1 MTAVTQ
7 YQMHESDLGKDANVL
22 IMELNKGLQS
32 PNLGEQCKAIAQFP
46 NLLEKYPF
54 PMVVNSIFLK
64 ITQIFCDGSN
74 YLRLCVLRACTEC
87 RAQLEKLTICDD
99 IVRKL
104 MPFTSSN
111 DPAARALTLRLF
123 GTLSRI
129 TSEHIGVHHA
139 ILKQINSHY
148 EVESDAAI
156 WSSHQLASV
165 SSAFAISLC
174 PILCKLLNEMSSDW
188 DVKLKLLRL
197 GKHMHHEVQI
207 VDQMRSCL
215 VTMLT
220 TYSNIEFVV
229 SILDTLTLLTTRA
242 PIHTTEQLDLLLR
255 YLAEDKRPLIR
266 QCSLRNLS
274 ILAKHVPHQWD
285 RTHLEKLC
293 ELYNSKNQSLT
304 ELEDIV
310 HVLCC
315 LTDTEHAVDLLRAC
329 SQDQDR
335 GLVPC
340 IRSTLLRF
348 PTSRLTILIV
358 QLTCKLLI
366 LFANSEITEREDSL
380 CGMKLSEFVTLVVTH
395 FLVNETDTDC
405 PGPWYISSKDLSED
419 ELKLTYSLL
428 VRLFSCHRD
437 YATCLH
443 EMNLWHLI
451 TPDGGPRVGL
461 LCQFLTTL
469 LIHLPELTTHPSI
482 DQKNLVTVETLLER
496 LNATKPNVK
505 QMDNNTILAMCGLIF
520 QLSADRFLTA
530 KECHSLLST
539 IVSRIEHSDTPDQS
553 NLRVPSTVRLSPWLA
568 YQVARQSSRYGQHM
582 LAANIYESLS
592 PQSLSERSS
601 YWIQGLIEFS
611 KTEATVISV
620 ARRLYSSFSL
630 VGSDDEDT
638 QDMNRRPAQC
648 TWVLQLI
655 DALRCA
661 CDSALTARTT
671 LICVGGPD
679 TRWFQAEYVGVRAD
693 LFSALAELCSSAYHH
708 SRFGRWPGL
717 ENVAT
722 VEQVLHAPFWL
733 SDQLDSWDA
742 LAKRVDAFRAQCLDA
757 DKTTREHLSA
767 IACLIAFV
775 IRILQSLI
783 GRFQNFDQ
791 NPAAHNYAI
800 SVSTPHQTASLSSN
814 SDPFAAILPSL
825 ENTVRTP
832 LDFKPV
838 AFANFDWIPRLV

>member
-1 MTAVTQ
+1 
-7 YQMHESDLGKDANVL
+7 MHESDLGKDANVL

-242 PIHTTEQLDLLLR
+242 PIHTTEQEDFGFYPADLVFGTFLQLPD
-255 YLAEDKRPLIR
+255 ECFD
-266 QCSLRNLS
+266 STNNLVDPS
-274 ILAKHVPHQWD
+274 NFV
-285 RTHLEKLC
+285 RHL
-293 ELYNSKNQSLT
+293 QSFMT
-304 ELEDIV
+304 SP
-310 HVLCC
+310 
-315 LTDTEHAVDLLRAC
+315 RAIPT
-329 SQDQDR
+329 DR

-348 PTSRLTILIV
+348 PTSRLTILII

-405 PGPWYISSKDLSED
+405 PGPWYISSKNLSED

-722 VEQVLHAPFWL
+722 VEQVLHAPFWV
-733 SDQLDSWDA
+733 
-742 LAKRVDAFRAQCLDA
+742 RVF
-757 DKTTREHLSA
+757 
-767 IACLIAFV
+767 
-775 IRILQSLI
+775 
-783 GRFQNFDQ
+783 
-791 NPAAHNYAI
+791 
-800 SVSTPHQTASLSSN
+800 
-814 SDPFAAILPSL
+814 
-825 ENTVRTP
+825 
-832 LDFKPV
+832 
-838 AFANFDWIPRLV
+838 